1 MNNDNMRDLALVRYE
16 RSKELLDEAKTL
28 LENESYKSANNRA
41 FYSAEKAV
49 KAVLATIG
57 KDSGSHI
64 GLIRTFNQEFVHS
77 QNEYFDQFDLRR
89 LQAME
94 RVRNSSDYDDFYI
107 TSKSECENQVNEA
120 RELLEKV
127 ERFLKANDIIK

>member
-49 KAVLATIG
+49 KAVLATMP
-57 KDSGSHI
+57 H
-64 GLIRTFNQEFVHS
+64 LLF
-77 QNEYFDQFDLRR
+77 
-89 LQAME
+89 
-94 RVRNSSDYDDFYI
+94 SDY
-107 TSKSECENQVNEA
+107 SNA
-120 RELLEKV
+120 
-127 ERFLKANDIIK
+127 